1 MRIKSRF
8 DSYNVIV
15 PPEAHSEPSQTSK
28 KEHLAK
34 IVYCSVIV
42 VWILNELS
50 TYITE
55 RLTLLSTIEN
65 IDNNLLDLSES
76 ILIKTFSF

>member
-28 KEHLAK
+28 KEHLVK

-50 TYITE
+50 SIFFSFP
-55 RLTLLSTIEN
+55 RILRKDLLS
-65 IDNNLLDLSES
+65 
-76 ILIKTFSF
+76 